1 MDLIKSY
8 PCGLVTAT
16 KQRRFKPDPLPKEK
30 ELTVDEYFNLSAL
43 KSFGYERARE
53 ILKAEGALG
62 LSKPAKSE
70 KVKKPRGQKGM
81 TARGRRV
88 VRDAVTLLEE
98 KYGKDRLSFATTTVP
113 TGLESA
119 IAPVWSV
126 AVELFKKA
134 ILRLLDKS
142 QLPPEMVGVY
152 ELQGKRYKRTKEVP
166 LHAHFV
172 FPGRHRRGTWV
183 LAPKRLDAIWRRA
196 CHTAVFGRSGSRRN
210 NDNGH
215 RNANGDRHGNANTNR
230 TGNANRHS
238 NGNGSDTTNLWSA
251 EHWKAAT
258 NIQRIRKSAAG
269 YMAKYMSKG
278 SQETQEVIA
287 DGNGKLLPPSWY
299 MCTQALY
306 DRIKKATIVVSG
318 YLASEVFEF
327 VQSHAAEFL
336 NYQSYVKITA
346 SDGREYAVGWYGY
359 LTKFGKEEFK
369 LYQQHRCAPVG
380 NV

>member
-43 KSFGYERARE
+43 KTWGYERARE
-53 ILKAEGALG
+53 ILEAEGALG
-62 LSKPAKSE
+62 LSNPAKSE
-70 KVKKPRGQKGM
+70 NSKKPRGQKGM
-81 TARGRRV
+81 TSHGRRV
-88 VRDAVTLLEE
+88 TRGGVTLMEE
-98 KYGKDRLSFATTTVP
+98 KHTKDCLSFATTTIP
-113 TGLESA
+113 PGLESA
-119 IAPVWSV
+119 IAPVWSR
-126 AVELFKKA
+126 AQELFKKA
-134 ILRLLDKS
+134 ILRLLDKNL
-142 QLPPEMVGVY
+142 LPPEMVGVY

-166 LHAHFV
+166 LHAHYV
-172 FPGRHRRGTWV
+172 FPGRHRRGTWI
-183 LAPKRLDAIWRRA
+183 LTPKQLSAIWRR
-196 CHTAVFGRSGSRRN
+196 CCYTAVFGRSGSRGN
-210 NDNGH
+210 NANGTG
-215 RNANGDRHGNANTNR
+215 NANGDRHENANTNR
-230 TGNANRHS
+230 TGNDSRHS
-238 NGNGSDTTNLWSA
+238 NGNGSDADNLWSA

-287 DGNGKLLPPSWY
+287 DGNGHLLPPSWY

-306 DRIKKATIVVSG
+306 DQIKKATIVISG
-318 YLASEVFEF
+318 YFAREVFEF

-336 NYQSYVKITA
+336 NYAKYVKITA
-346 SDGREYAVGWYGY
+346 ADGSEFCVGWYGY

-369 LYQQHRCAPVG
+369 LYQQHRWPPVG